1 MRTKFQLLVYKSNAQ
16 AYEDLFVNI
25 MKQADLNFKSVKPH
39 GNIGDR
45 GNDGWCSERGIY
57 YQVYAPESLPS
68 NSSQSLKKLHDD
80 FQKLKNYWD
89 SISPLKE
96 FYFVV
101 NDKFNGA
108 PPHLYHA
115 VAQIKKDYNLSKA
128 EVFLSHQLE
137 NKLFDLS
144 DDIVVSIVG
153 GAPVDVDSNMKF
165 YQYVVDS
172 ITNNMYL
179 EHWITISDNL
189 FANSIESVVIDGF
202 NRITMNMFKTVMP
215 NVNQELEAS
224 ITELMNR
231 VQHLVD
237 HFTESQYASNFGEF
251 WKRDMS
257 WKKTWIEDQDEYL
270 RIYKQYED
278 WHRELCAIH
287 HNLVHALNLFS
298 AQVRSYVY
306 PNYFMG
312 QQFTI
317 VDSIGASNNLQGYE
331 AIPTTFD
338 TNFGHIDK
346 FRVDSIYVSVINLIN
361 YIEYQKKNAPNQFI
375 SATKVSLR
383 IQDCDSQLVV
393 ALNEK
398 GRVNFMG
405 GAAFIDLDELS
416 HLRMTEKS
424 YLAERISTILSKTF
438 KVSCSAYYE

>member
-1 MRTKFQLLVYKSNAQ
+1 MRTRFKLLVHESNAQ
-16 AYEDLFVNI
+16 AYEDLFVKI
-25 MKQADLNFKSVKPH
+25 MKQVDLNFKPVKPH

-45 GNDGWCSERGIY
+45 GNDGWCSDRGVY

-68 NSSQSLKKLHDD
+68 NSSQSLAKLHDD

-101 NDKFNGA
+101 NDKFSGA
-108 PPHLYHA
+108 PPHLYDA
-115 VAQIKKDYNLSKA
+115 VAKIKKDYNLSRA
-128 EVFLSHQLE
+128 EVILSHQLE
-137 NKLFDLS
+137 NMLFDLS
-144 DDIVVSIVG
+144 DDVVASIVG
-153 GAPVDVDSNMKF
+153 SASVDSNMEF
-165 YQYVVDS
+165 YQHVVDS
-172 ITNNMYL
+172 ITSNMYL
-179 EHWITISDNL
+179 KSWTNISDNL
-189 FANSIESVVIDGF
+189 FANSIESAVIDGF
-202 NRITMNMFKTVMP
+202 ERITMKMFKTVMP
-215 NVNQELEAS
+215 NVNQELEEA

-231 VQHLVD
+231 VQYLVD
-237 HFTESQYASNFGEF
+237 HFTDSPYVSNFGDF

-257 WKKTWIEDQDEYL
+257 WKKTRIEDQNEYL
-270 RIYKQYED
+270 RIYEQYEG
-278 WHRELCAIH
+278 WCRELFVIH
-287 HNLVHALNLFS
+287 RNLVHALNLFS

-317 VDSIGASNNLQGYE
+317 VDSIGTSNSLQGYE

-338 TNFGHIDK
+338 TNLGSIDK
-346 FRVDSIYVSVINLIN
+346 SRVDSIYTGVINLIS
-361 YIEYQKKNAPNQFI
+361 YIEYQKKNAPKQSI
-375 SATKVSLR
+375 PATRVSLR
-383 IQDCDSQLVV
+383 IQECDSQLVI

-398 GRVNFMG
+398 GRVNFMS
-405 GAAFIDLDELS
+405 GAAFVDLREFS